1 MQIGFDFGTSY
12 SKCICRD
19 VFKDKAWVCIDED
32 NDSLQPFLIPS
43 NVIYVD
49 GRFIRQRNTDVCYLA
64 DCLPNLKLALIKIAK
79 SELQDPVLTPYA
91 KALGSGDG
99 SRLQELVECGSIFF
113 LASAIS
119 DVLKDIKSRFPKFSS
134 HPEDYL
140 ALNLAVPV
148 SSEGQA
154 EVNGMFRH
162 VLFKAWHLSEIM
174 SSESQLSIR
183 EIRKLMENF
192 GGDTDDSGNGQCFI
206 YPEVSAN
213 VQGFIR
219 SRASSEGIYLFSD
232 TGAGS
237 VDQAVFIF
245 IRDETSNKL
254 TYLSANILPYG
265 SSMVERLA
273 SNNSNGWNERELE
286 ELRKKKEQE
295 ENDPRLIRAK
305 GLIKE
310 EILKGTK
317 KTLALAKKKLYIK
330 DQLRGTRI
338 IFGGGGHCDNPYG
351 NAVQDT
357 FHSNLFRSGMNPDVL
372 GMPIPRDLDL
382 PDGSEHWMNRLSV
395 AYGLSYLKEDLAK
408 FTYPEDVIDPSPSEI
423 FNFTKE
429 RVRAPS
435 KDEC

>member
-1 MQIGFDFGTSY
+1 MGSQRDPYFVQIGFDFGTSY

-192 GGDTDDSGNGQCFI
+192 GGTRTI
-206 YPEVSAN
+206 VEM
-213 VQGFIR
+213 
-219 SRASSEGIYLFSD
+219 
-232 TGAGS
+232 GS
-237 VDQAVFIF
+237 VSFTRKSAP
-245 IRDETSNKL
+245 TSK
-254 TYLSANILPYG
+254 
-265 SSMVERLA
+265 A
-273 SNNSNGWNERELE
+273 SL
-286 ELRKKKEQE
+286 
-295 ENDPRLIRAK
+295 DRAHQVK
-305 GLIKE
+305 AS
-310 EILKGTK
+310 TFS
-317 KTLALAKKKLYIK
+317 
-330 DQLRGTRI
+330 RTR
-338 IFGGGGHCDNPYG
+338 
-351 NAVQDT
+351 
-357 FHSNLFRSGMNPDVL
+357 
-372 GMPIPRDLDL
+372 
-382 PDGSEHWMNRLSV
+382 
-395 AYGLSYLKEDLAK
+395 
-408 FTYPEDVIDPSPSEI
+408 
-423 FNFTKE
+423 E
-429 RVRAPS
+429 RVRSTKPFS
-435 KDEC
+435 YLFGMKQVTSLPTLVRTYSRTDPVW